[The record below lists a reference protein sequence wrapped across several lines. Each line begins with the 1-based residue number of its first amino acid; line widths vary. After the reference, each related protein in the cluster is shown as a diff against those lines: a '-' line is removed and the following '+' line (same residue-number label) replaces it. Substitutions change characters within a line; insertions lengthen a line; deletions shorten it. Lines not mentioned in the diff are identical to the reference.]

1 MDLPFQLEQVFDNPI
16 DQVWQALTDQNAM
29 KIWYFPQLSS
39 FKPEVGYEMVFEDD
53 GSSFQKQWIVT
64 QVQSGKK
71 LAHTWTYRGYPGTS
85 EVIFDLYQE
94 SDKTRL
100 KLTHSGLAS
109 FPDDPHFARQRFED
123 GWKWIIANKLKQ
135 YLGQGQP

>member
-1 MDLPFQLEQVFDNPI
+1 MDLPFQLEQIFDNPI

-29 KIWYFPQLSS
+29 KIWYFPQLNR
-39 FKPEVGYEMVFEDD
+39 FKPEVGYRMGFEDD

-64 QVQSGKK
+64 QVQNGKK
-71 LAHTWTYRGYPGTS
+71 LAHTWTYRGYPGAS
-85 EVIFDLYQE
+85 EVIFNLSRE

-100 KLTHSGLAS
+100 KLTHSGLGS

-123 GWKWIIANKLKQ
+123 GWKWIIGNKLKQ